1 VQHPAGSRQHRTMS
15 KSRYALRNWVKI
27 TLVAALVLPLTI
39 GTSRVFEAYLEHF
52 YILQTLRLTV
62 IEPDLHTR
70 SALQVKQ
77 DVIARL
83 RLQGINTLN
92 AEQIVVTRQNN
103 ITRIRILYSYELML
117 LDCRIATLHFDETL
131 P

>member
-1 VQHPAGSRQHRTMS
+1 M
-15 KSRYALRNWVKI
+15 
-27 TLVAALVLPLTI
+27 LPLTI
-39 GTSRVFEAYLEHF
+39 GTSRLFEAYLEHF

-92 AEQIVVTRQNN
+92 AEQIDVTRQNN

-117 LDCRIATLHFDETL
+117 LDGHIVTLHFDETL